1 MKRAGAQTLGILPM
15 HDPKLSILVQFAPFS
30 RESAVIMLDDGT
42 AFAGEYVRTLNF
54 TFRRKEHALV
64 TLDSI

>member
-1 MKRAGAQTLGILPM
+1 M

-42 AFAGEYVRTLNF
+42 AFAGEYVRTLDF
-54 TFRRKEHALV
+54 TFRKKEHVLV